1 MNNIR
6 EDLWELRRLRLR
18 ANYVIAKACECS
30 IQASANGAMES
41 SHSEAGSVSAALAK
55 TGLAE
60 EASAEIPS
68 ANQGF
73 ANTAVVDAIPED
85 AAAAIRQAD
94 ALWNLLRPIV
104 ETLPVLCAHE
114 VFRLYYNEARSWA
127 NVCGAVKRGESAVLR
142 LHREG
147 LLYLESEG

>member
-30 IQASANGAMES
+30 IQASANEAKENS
-41 SHSEAGSVSAALAK
+41 SNEDGSVSAALANA
-55 TGLAE
+55 GLARD
-60 EASAEIPS
+60 ASAEIPS

-73 ANTAVVDAIPED
+73 ANAEAVDAIPED

-94 ALWNLLRPIV
+94 ALWNLLKPIV
-104 ETLPVLCAHE
+104 ESLPVLCAHE
-114 VFRLYYNEARSWA
+114 VFRLYYNEARTWA
-127 NVCGAVKRGESAVLR
+127 NVCSAVKRGESAVLR

-147 LLYLESEG
+147 LLYLENEG